1 MQCRQHLKK
10 SFQKNKKLHR
20 CNRKE
25 VEQVDE
31 TIVGGIALELGVDDS
46 VFNRDMKNIASDSNN
61 MFKNQF
67 SGLGTKL
74 GVAIGTALTG
84 ALVHECL
91 ELGSSL
97 SEVQNVVDT
106 TFKDMSSDI
115 NSWSKNAITQFGL
128 SEYKAK
134 QYTGTIGAMAKA
146 YGFAG
151 EELETMSVNIAGAT
165 GDIASFYNLST
176 DEAFEKMKSIFTGE
190 TESLKSLGIVMSQ
203 TALEQYALNNGF
215 GTTLDNMDEQTK
227 AMLRY
232 QFVMDGLSDVHGDFA
247 KTADSWANQTRVMEL
262 RIDSLKSSFGQLL
275 IHVLT
280 PAINAFND
288 LLAELN
294 QCTDALLEFTGIV
307 QGNSTEVIRT
317 QASSAATEIEN
328 IGTAAEETEKKLN
341 KLGSY
346 DNLNVI
352 SKESDSAGSTTDNTG
367 GTLGGSSV
375 TTTPITPNQAVLTWM
390 DDIKKELEPLTSLGK
405 TFYTEFLKP
414 IGSYILG
421 QGLPRLANIT
431 ADMYKD
437 INWSKLNESVGG
449 FVGLASDLTILGFEN
464 LLNFYDE
471 FLSPLTSWTI
481 GEAFPRLLD
490 IFTDLGEDIDW
501 NKINDA
507 LSDIYS
513 VLANAGIDVGE
524 GFISFFEDISDILK
538 PGVVTLVDGIGAGIE
553 FIGDVIEEIREETL
567 ELFGSALGGIVSS
580 ILMFKTASAVASTIK
595 NISTALGGLNKV
607 LTANP
612 YAVAAAAI
620 GTLIGT
626 LVYATGDEDVVY
638 LSDEIAEIAEA
649 TEKLAIKADE
659 AESAVA
665 EFDKELDELS
675 GGTTAGKELEIL
687 SDKYYELSQKQD
699 KSAGEMELLKSYS
712 DDLIEKM
719 PELSGLID
727 EQTGAYKGT
736 KEELDALV
744 EKTKEYYQIQ
754 ATEDIMKDIV
764 KKMTETELALAEANK
779 VEAEAYNAL
788 RDFTSNEDIWYH
800 DHQGNREGIVQ
811 KYVEEYNQLADN
823 ARNASAVVDDLKSS
837 MEDLNGQYDTCT
849 TYLVDLNKKVD
860 SNSTKTKGLKES
872 VGSVATKYKELPG
885 VIKTVMSTAD
895 TNFNTGSSKLLKT
908 AKTEF
913 EKITSTVKTEF
924 GKLPTSAKSA
934 GQSTAWNLGQG
945 INAKKSSAT
954 SPAKQLIKD
963 ITASLS
969 NNQNLAEFKTLGS
982 NIVEGLI
989 SGIEEK
995 VPGLSTTV
1003 TKMGKGIASVFAD
1016 VMDIHSPSGVFEDF
1030 GIFSLQGY
1038 QGGLEDEEDTT
1049 INMLKRLGGVF
1060 STVFADSISQPPP
1073 LALAGV
1079 SGSYESSYYDK
1090 VMAAVDKLS
1099 GRAAS
1104 DDTYE
1109 IPVVI
1114 DGEVIYRIVKKK
1126 AQIKKKQTGNT
1137 GLS

>member
-1 MQCRQHLKK
+1 M
-10 SFQKNKKLHR
+10 
-20 CNRKE
+20 
-25 VEQVDE
+25 DE
-31 TIVGGIALELGVDDS
+31 TIVGGIALELGVDDTM
-46 VFNRDMKNIASDSNN
+46 FNQDMRNIANDSNN
-61 MFKNQF
+61 MLKNQF
-67 SGLGTKL
+67 SGLGAKL
-74 GVAIGTALTG
+74 GVAIGAALTG
-84 ALVHECL
+84 ALVNECL
-91 ELGSSL
+91 ELGSAL

-115 NSWSKNAITQFGL
+115 NAWSKNAITQFGL

-151 EELETMSVNIAGAT
+151 EELETMSINIAGAA
-165 GDIASFYNLST
+165 GDVASFYNLST
-176 DEAFEKMKSIFTGE
+176 DESFEKMKSIFTGE
-190 TESLKSLGIVMSQ
+190 TESLKSLGIVMSE

-215 GTTLDNMDEQTK
+215 GKTLKSMTEQEK

-352 SKESDSAGSTTDNTG
+352 GKENSTTGSSTNNAS

-375 TTTPITPNQAVLTWM
+375 TTTPITPNQTVLTWITE
-390 DDIKKELEPLTSLGK
+390 IKKELEPLANLGK
-405 TFYTEFLKP
+405 TFYTEFLMP
-414 IGSYILG
+414 IGSYVIGEGFSELVD
-421 QGLPRLANIT
+421 IT
-431 ADMYKD
+431 VDMYND
-437 INWSKLNESVGG
+437 INWSELNESVGN
-449 FVGLASDLTILGFEN
+449 FLGLASDLAILGFEN
-464 LLNFYDE
+464 LLSFYDN

-481 GEAFPRLLD
+481 GEALPRLLD
-490 IFTDLGEDIDW
+490 IVTGLGDGVDW
-501 NKINDA
+501 EELNDA
-507 LSDIYS
+507 LSGLYGI
-513 VLANAGIDVGE
+513 LANVGINVGE
-524 GFISFFEDISDILK
+524 GFISFFEKIADVLD
-538 PGVVTLVDGIGAGIE
+538 PGLETLIDGVGEGIE
-553 FIGDVIEEIREETL
+553 FIGDVVDAIPDETL
-567 ELFGSALGGIVSS
+567 ELFGSALAGIVST
-580 ILMFKTASAVASTIK
+580 LLLFKTATTVATTIK
-595 NISTALGGLNKV
+595 GINTALKGLNTV
-607 LTANP
+607 LTGNP
-612 YAVAAAAI
+612 YAVAATAL

-626 LVYATGDEDVVY
+626 LIYATGDEEVEY
-638 LSDEIAEIAEA
+638 LSEEIAAIAEA
-649 TEKLAIKADE
+649 TEELAIKADE

-687 SDKYYELSQKQD
+687 SDKFYELSQKE
-699 KSAGEMELLKSYS
+699 SLSSGEMELLKSYS

-736 KEELDALV
+736 KEELDELV
-744 EKTKEYYQIQ
+744 NKTKEYYQIQ

-764 KKMTETELALAEANK
+764 KQMTETELALSEANK
-779 VEAEAYNAL
+779 VRADALEELRKFEEENDIYYYNEWQ
-788 RDFTSNEDIWYH
+788 DEN
-800 DHQGNREGIVQ
+800 GNWHKEKAGILVEYQ
-811 KYVEEYNQLADN
+811 EEYNQLADVWRD
-823 ARNASAVVDDLKSS
+823 ADSVVKDLESS
-837 MEDLNGQYDTCT
+837 MDDLNGQYNTCT

-860 SNSTKTKGLKES
+860 SNSTKTKGLKDS
-872 VGSVATKYKELPG
+872 VGGVASKYKGLPSI
-885 VIKTVMSTAD
+885 IKTAMSTAD
-895 TNFNTGSSKLLKT
+895 THFDTGATKLITT
-908 AKTEF
+908 AKTKF
-913 EKITSTVKTEF
+913 GKITTTVKNEF
-924 GKLPTSAKSA
+924 GKLPTSAKKT
-934 GQSTAWNLGQG
+934 GQSTAWNFGQG

-963 ITASLS
+963 ITASL
-969 NNQNLAEFKTLGS
+969 NNDQDLAKFKTLGC

-989 SGIEEK
+989 DGIEEK
-995 VPGLSTTV
+995 VPGLTPTV
-1003 TKMGKGIASVFAD
+1003 SKMGKGIASVFAE
-1016 VMDIHSPSGVFEDF
+1016 VMDINSPSGVFEDF
-1030 GIFSLQGY
+1030 GIYTMQGY

-1049 INMLKRLGGVF
+1049 IGMLKRLGGVF
-1060 STVFADSISQPPP
+1060 STVFADSIVQPPP

-1079 SGSYESSYYDK
+1079 GGNYESGYYDK

-1099 GRAAS
+1099 GRDTS

-1109 IPVVI
+1109 IPVMI

>member
-1 MQCRQHLKK
+1 M
-10 SFQKNKKLHR
+10 
-20 CNRKE
+20 
-25 VEQVDE
+25 DE
-31 TIVGGIALELGVDDS
+31 TIVGGMALELGVDERPFRNS
-46 VFNRDMKNIASDSNN
+46 MKDIANDSNN
-61 MFKNQF
+61 MIKNQF

-151 EELETMSVNIAGAT
+151 EELETMSVNIAGAA
-165 GDIASFYNLST
+165 GDVASFYNLST
-176 DEAFEKMKSIFTGE
+176 DESFEKMKSIFTGE

-215 GTTLDNMDEQTK
+215 GKTLDSMTEQEK

-288 LLAELN
+288 LLEELN

-341 KLGSY
+341 KLGTY

-352 SKESDSAGSTTDNTG
+352 SKDNATTDSSTNSSG

-414 IGSYILG
+414 IGSYVLG

-449 FVGLASDLTILGFEN
+449 FVGLASDLAILGFEN
-464 LLNFYDE
+464 LLNFYED
-471 FLSPLTSWTI
+471 FLSPLTSWSI
-481 GEAFPRLLD
+481 GEALPRLLD
-490 IFTDLGEDIDW
+490 VATDLGEAVDW
-501 NKINDA
+501 ERLNTAWSDLYKVLRDA
-507 LSDIYS
+507 NL
-513 VLANAGIDVGE
+513 DVGE
-524 GFISFFEDISDILK
+524 GFVKFFEGFYDIAEL
-538 PGVVTLVDGIGAGIE
+538 GLVTLTEEIGEGIE
-553 FIGDVIEEIREETL
+553 YIGDVIRDIPEDDL
-567 ELFGSALGGIVSS
+567 ELIGSQLGGIITS
-580 ILMFKTASAVASTIK
+580 LLLFKGASAVATTVK
-595 NISTALGGLNKV
+595 NIGSALGGLNKV
-607 LTANP
+607 LMANP
-612 YAVAAAAI
+612 YATAAAALGTLV
-620 GTLIGT
+620 GTLIYVT
-626 LVYATGDEDVVY
+626 NNETEIQYV
-638 LSDEIAEIAEA
+638 SDEIAEIAAA

-764 KKMTETELALAEANK
+764 KQMTETELALAEANK
-779 VEAEAYNAL
+779 VMAEALNAL
-788 RDFTSNEDIWYH
+788 SDFTSNEDIWYH
-800 DHQGNREGIVQ
+800 DAQGNREGIVQ

-823 ARNASAVVDDLKSS
+823 ARNAFAVVDDLESS

-913 EKITSTVKTEF
+913 GKITSTVKTEF

-934 GQSTAWNLGQG
+934 GQSTAWNFGQG

-963 ITASLS
+963 ITASL
-969 NNQNLAEFKTLGS
+969 NNDQDLAKFKTLGC

-989 SGIEEK
+989 DGIEEK
-995 VPGLSTTV
+995 VPGLTSTV
-1003 TKMGKGIASVFAD
+1003 SKMGKGIASVFAD

-1109 IPVVI
+1109 IPVMI

-1126 AQIKKKQTGNT
+1126 AQIKKKQTGYT